1 MTAKDSLAQTL
12 NVVAVLNDQLSNLK
26 NEYIYFQQLAKEA
39 SEMAREELLST
50 RCVSL
55 NFKISKVT
63 KIKIIF
69 NFFWFFF
76 LFFF

>member
-12 NVVAVLNDQLSNLK
+12 NAVAALNDELSNMK

-50 RCVSL
+50 RCASL
-55 NFKISKVT
+55 NLKISFLNFL
-63 KIKIIF
+63 IF
-69 NFFWFFF
+69 SYFFF
-76 LFFF
+76 LFFFN

>member
-12 NVVAVLNDQLSNLK
+12 NVVAALNDQLSNLK

-50 RCVSL
+50 RCASL
-55 NFKISKVT
+55 NFQISKFT
-63 KIKIIF
+63 NIKIIF
-69 NFFWFFF
+69 NFF
-76 LFFF
+76 